1 VFETT
6 LCIPIVGDPP
16 QQVLLGLKREGF
28 GVGKLTAFGGKVE
41 PGETLAQAAVRELQE
56 ETGLRAREQDLWQL
70 GELTF
75 VFPYRPHWSQRV
87 HVFTV
92 THWQNQPRSSRETTP
107 AWYRVAEIP
116 YGQMWQDAA
125 TWLPRILAGKP
136 IRARF
141 TFSDDNDS
149 LAQVELL
156 TWPGRSAAAEPAASR
171 DWEASS

>member
-16 QQVLLGLKREGF
+16 EQVLLGIKKEGF

-41 PGETLAQAAVRELQE
+41 PGETLAQAAIRELQE
-56 ETGLRAREQDLWQL
+56 ETGLRAREQDLLRL

-75 VFPYRPHWSQRV
+75 VFPQRPGWSQRV

-92 THWQNQPRSSRETTP
+92 SHWQNEPGPSRETTP
-107 AWYRVAEIP
+107 RWFQVPDIP
-116 YGQMWQDAA
+116 YGRMWQDAA
-125 TWLPRILAGKP
+125 TWLPRILAGQP

-141 TFSDDNDS
+141 TFGPDNDS
-149 LAQVELL
+149 LARIELL
-156 TWPGRSAAAEPAASR
+156 DWQAEPAA
-171 DWEASS
+171 A